1 MKTILLLTDF
11 SQTAMHAASFLQVMA
26 HQIKAEKILIYHSC
40 ETFSQEMIMI
50 TDVLVPMPNDERQIL
65 TDARSSLE
73 RIKSD
78 LEGALSDNVQVD
90 VLMDK
95 RPVITAVEEMTSDMD
110 IALIVLGICGINDQG
125 KNSVG
130 KTPAMLMKHHQFP
143 LLIIPSSAPLAPIT
157 RIMLACELKD
167 IEERL
172 PVEALHK
179 IIQAFDA
186 SLYIVNVDK
195 ENAIGAA
202 GFIKEQTA
210 LHRLLGD
217 LDPKFFYPENKDI
230 VSGLL
235 EFSTEHQI
243 DLIIAVPKH
252 SGFLEGLFHES
263 ATRKLAVR
271 AIKPLLLIHRQ

>member
-1 MKTILLLTDF
+1 
-11 SQTAMHAASFLQVMA
+11 
-26 HQIKAEKILIYHSC
+26 
-40 ETFSQEMIMI
+40 
-50 TDVLVPMPNDERQIL
+50 
-65 TDARSSLE
+65 
-73 RIKSD
+73 
-78 LEGALSDNVQVD
+78 
-90 VLMDK
+90 
-95 RPVITAVEEMTSDMD
+95 
-110 IALIVLGICGINDQG
+110 
-125 KNSVG
+125 
-130 KTPAMLMKHHQFP
+130 
-143 LLIIPSSAPLAPIT
+143 
-157 RIMLACELKD
+157 MLACELKD

-252 SGFLEGLFHES
+252 RGFLEGLFHES